1 MDNKKLGIVL
11 IIAALV
17 IIGIFFFIR
26 SEMERLIGI
35 QVETTGTCFQGS
47 VCSHEN
53 ANTTT
58 YIGIGLAAFIAALGV
73 FLLFF
78 EKGQKILMENQEK
91 ITLALH
97 KDSKEKVEEEKF
109 NALLAGL
116 DDDEKKVITA
126 VREQEGIQQST
137 LKYRTGLSKTKLS
150 MVIKDLEAK
159 NLVTKEEDG
168 KTNKIYLKKALPSD
182 SEQSKAEK
190 VGTEQ

>member
-1 MDNKKLGIVL
+1 MDNKKLGIIL

-26 SEMERLIGI
+26 SEMERLIGL
-35 QVETTGTCFQGS
+35 QVANTGSCYQGS
-47 VCSHEN
+47 ICSHEN

-78 EKGQKILMENQEK
+78 EKSQKVIMASHEK
-91 ITLALH
+91 ITTALQQEK
-97 KDSKEKVEEEKF
+97 KDKIAEEKF
-109 NALLAGL
+109 QALLAGL
-116 DDDEKKVITA
+116 DEEEKKVITA

-159 NLVTKEEDG
+159 NLITKEEDG
-168 KTNKIYLKKALPSD
+168 KTNKIHLKKVLPNN
-182 SEQSKAEK
+182 SEQSKSEK
-190 VGTEQ
+190 GETEQ

>member
-1 MDNKKLGIVL
+1 MDNKKLGTVL

-35 QVETTGTCFQGS
+35 QVSTTGSCYQGS
-47 VCSHEN
+47 ICSHEN

-78 EKGQKILMENQEK
+78 EKSQKVIMASHEK
-91 ITLALH
+91 ITTALQQ
-97 KDSKEKVEEEKF
+97 EKKGKIDEEKF
-109 NALLAGL
+109 QALLAGL
-116 DDDEKKVITA
+116 DEEEKKVIIA

-150 MVIKDLEAK
+150 MVIKGLESK
-159 NLVTKEEDG
+159 NLITKEESG
-168 KTNKIYLKKALPSD
+168 KTNKIHLKNPF
-182 SEQSKAEK
+182 
-190 VGTEQ
+190 

>member
-1 MDNKKLGIVL
+1 MDNKKLGIAL
-11 IIAALV
+11 IIAAL
-17 IIGIFFFIR
+17 IIVGIFFFIR

-35 QVETTGTCFQGS
+35 QVANTGSCYQGQ

-78 EKGQKILMENQEK
+78 EKSQKVIMESHEK
-91 ITLALH
+91 ITTALQ
-97 KDSKEKVEEEKF
+97 KDAKEKIEEEKF
-109 NALLAGL
+109 KVLLAGL
-116 DDDEKKVITA
+116 DEEEKKVITA

-150 MVIKDLEAK
+150 MVIKGLEAK
-159 NLVTKEEDG
+159 NLVTKEESG
-168 KTNKIYLKKALPSD
+168 KTNKIHIKKPF
-182 SEQSKAEK
+182 
-190 VGTEQ
+190 

>member
-11 IIAALV
+11 LIAALV

-35 QVETTGTCFQGS
+35 QVETTGSCYQGS

-58 YIGIGLAAFIAALGV
+58 YIGIGLAVFIAALGV

-78 EKGQKILMENQEK
+78 DKSQKVMMESHEK
-91 ITLALH
+91 ITTALQ
-97 KDSKEKVEEEKF
+97 KDSKEKIEEEKF
-109 NALLAGL
+109 QALLAGL
-116 DDDEKKVITA
+116 DEGEKKVITA
-126 VREQEGIQQST
+126 VKEQEGIQQST

-150 MVIKDLEAK
+150 MVIKDLESK

-168 KTNKIYLKKALPSD
+168 KTNKIYLKKALLSN
-182 SEQSKAEK
+182 SEQ
-190 VGTEQ
+190 